1 MCDGGTGGIVG
12 GGRKGGALG
21 YAFFSV
27 SFVVLAVAMTLW
39 IDLRFRRLSPG
50 GLRAGGL
57 RLLAAVVVAQV
68 AVPVVARVVAPLPNA
83 VESWTIVGAGFAAM
97 VFLMLAVVWMLRLAQ
112 GLMGG
117 MLR

>member
-1 MCDGGTGGIVG
+1 MS
-12 GGRKGGALG
+12 

-39 IDLRFRRLSPG
+39 IDLRFRRLSPSD
-50 GLRAGGL
+50 LRAGGL
-57 RLLAAVVVAQV
+57 LLVAAFVVAQV
-68 AVPVVARVVAPLPNA
+68 GVPAATWVVAPLPSA